1 MNKLIINISTIFIII
16 LAGCV
21 HNTPNTILQTTITL
35 PVETIKSNG
44 TILKQSFSK
53 DEETI
58 LEEELENIFNAT
70 QIKGI
75 STSVGIP
82 GTGVWSSSRGTTGNS
97 SKEKITPDLKFCAGS
112 IGKIFTAVVI
122 LNLVE
127 EGSLKL
133 ESTVEK
139 WFPEISWADQVTIDH
154 LLTHTSG
161 IASFDN
167 MEEYENHKYL
177 YYNSE
182 ELLSYI
188 NQKKLLFNPGKHF
201 AYSNTGYLMLG
212 IIIERLTGKS
222 YKEVVDQYIIDRIG
236 LQNTEV
242 IMPETINNLIVKG
255 HHEGKVLNK
264 TEYSDVPFAAG
275 SIAATPSDLILF
287 LHALMSGK
295 ILSQAGLQIMFSDMN
310 LMTDTQNTHYGK
322 GIVTA
327 LTPVGKIIGHRGGIK
342 GFGASLYYH
351 PEKNIFICVMMNDD
365 AKSPDPAVFSFLEI
379 MMKL

>member
-1 MNKLIINISTIFIII
+1 MKKLIFIISLLCI
-16 LAGCV
+16 VIFTGCV
-21 HNTPNTILQTTITL
+21 HNTLNSDSKTMIAIPI
-35 PVETIKSNG
+35 ETIRSDG
-44 TILKQSFSK
+44 TINSQSFNK
-53 DEETI
+53 GKEVVFDK
-58 LEEELENIFNAT
+58 ELENIFIT
-70 QIKGI
+70 TGTKGI
-75 STSVGIP
+75 SVSVGIP

-97 SKEKITPDLKFCAGS
+97 SEEKITPDLKFCTGS

-139 WFPEISWADQVTIDH
+139 WFPEINWADQVSIDH

-177 YYNSE
+177 YYNPE

-188 NQKKLLFNPGKHF
+188 TQKELLFKPGKHF

-212 IIIERLTGKS
+212 IIIERVTGKS
-222 YKEVVDQYIIDRIG
+222 YKEVVNQYIIDKIG
-236 LQNTEV
+236 LKNTEV
-242 IMPETINNLIVKG
+242 ITPETINNLIVKG
-255 HHEGKVLNK
+255 HHKGNMLNK

-275 SIAATPSDLILF
+275 SIAATPNDLIIF
-287 LHALMSGK
+287 LHALMGGK
-295 ILSQAGLQIMFSDMN
+295 LLTQAGLQTMFSDMN
-310 LMTDTQNTHYGK
+310 LMTDTQNTYYGK
-322 GIVTA
+322 GIVAA

-351 PEKNIFICVMMNDD
+351 PEKNIFVCVMMNDD
-365 AKSPDPAVFSFLEI
+365 IKSPDPAVFRLMEV
-379 MMKL
+379 MM